1 VAERKD
7 GLIICDFDGVFNEG
21 SPDLYYEGYYIAL
34 NGAGCELSIDEQH
47 ARIDE
52 KWGSSHKVI
61 IKYVMAEKP
70 EYASDAVEIF
80 EDFMESVFTERIQGV
95 DGSVEMLGRLAS
107 KYTLALNTAA
117 PRNVLMGN
125 IMPKLGIDK
134 SFFEAGI
141 VTADQLSSNYSKPSP
156 HIINIIRERQ
166 GYQRSR
172 TVMVGDSVADME
184 SAKNAGVEPIAVTGT
199 GNLTDETV
207 KELPYVRNIVDK
219 VTEIEELVPK
229 IINLRRRLGG
239 TGMSGMDISHMTAH
253 R

>member
-34 NGAGCELSIDEQH
+34 NGAGCELSVDEQH

-61 IKYVMAEKP
+61 INYVMAEKP
-70 EYASDAVEIF
+70 EYASDAIEIF
-80 EDFMESVFTERIQGV
+80 EEFMESVFSERIQGV
-95 DGSVEMLGRLAS
+95 DGCVEMLGRLAS
-107 KYTLALNTAA
+107 KYVLALNTAA
-117 PRNVLMGN
+117 PRKVLMGN

-134 SFFEAGI
+134 SLFEAGI
-141 VTADQLSSNYSKPSP
+141 VTADQLSSNYAKPSP
-156 HIINIIRERQ
+156 HIINVLRERQ
-166 GYQRSR
+166 GYLRTR

-199 GNLTDETV
+199 GNLTDESV
-207 KELPYVRNIVDK
+207 KELPYVRNIVNK
-219 VTEIEELVPK
+219 VTEIEELIPK
-229 IINLRRRLGG
+229 IISSRRRLGG
-239 TGMSGMDISHMTAH
+239 SGMGGTGISLLTVN